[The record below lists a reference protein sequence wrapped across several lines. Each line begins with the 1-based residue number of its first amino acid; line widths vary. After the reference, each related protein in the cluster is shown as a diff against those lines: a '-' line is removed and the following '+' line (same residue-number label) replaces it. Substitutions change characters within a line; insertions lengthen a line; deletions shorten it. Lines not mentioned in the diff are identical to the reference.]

1 MAENK
6 VAVVTGGGRGI
17 GEGIS
22 RQLAADGYSVV
33 IADLNLDNAKKVAE
47 SLNKEG
53 KKAVAVEGDVTQPE
67 AHEMFIKTAV
77 DNFGRLDTY
86 VNNAGIVLVKTLMD
100 TSAEE
105 LKNIF
110 NINTMG
116 MFYGTKAAIRQFN
129 KQDDGDKMRHIISAS
144 SIAGHFSFKLLGA
157 YSMTKFAVR
166 GLTQAFAQEQGQNH
180 ININAYCPGIVD
192 TPMWDKI
199 DADYVKIFG
208 GHKGQYL
215 EAQKKSIAQGVLE
228 YPKDVAGL
236 VSFLASDKSNYI
248 TGQAIQV
255 DGGMIMI

>member
-1 MAENK
+1 MADTR
-6 VAVVTGGGRGI
+6 VAVITGGGRGI

-22 RQLAADGYSVV
+22 RQLAEDGYSVV
-33 IADLNLDNAKKVAE
+33 VADLNLENAKKVAK
-47 SLNKEG
+47 SLDDEG
-53 KKAVAVEGDVTQPE
+53 KHAVAVQGDVTNPE
-67 AHEMFIKTAV
+67 DHQRFIDAAV

-100 TSAEE
+100 TTGEE
-105 LKNIF
+105 LQNIF

-116 MFYGTKAAIRQFN
+116 MFYGTKAAIAQFD

-215 EAQKKSIAQGVLE
+215 EAQKKSIAQGILE

-236 VSFLASDKSNYI
+236 VSFLASDKGNYV

>member
-1 MAENK
+1 MADTR
-6 VAVVTGGGRGI
+6 VAVITGGGRGI

-22 RQLAADGYSVV
+22 RQLAEDGYSVV
-33 IADLNLDNAKKVAE
+33 IADLNLENAENVAK
-47 SLNKEG
+47 SLNDAG
-53 KKAVAVEGDVTQPE
+53 MHAVAVEGDVTKPE
-67 AHEMFIKTAV
+67 DHEKFIKTAV

-116 MFYGTKAAIRQFN
+116 MFYGTKAAITQFN
-129 KQDDGDKMRHIISAS
+129 KQDDGDKIRHIISAS

-199 DADYVKIFG
+199 DSDYVKIFG

-215 EAQKKSIAQGVLE
+215 EAQKKSIAQGILE

-236 VSFLASDKSNYI
+236 VSFLASDKGNYV